1 MIPRPLRLLLPVL
14 MAPLLIAFW
23 YGALLLLEP
32 GRRAFLPAPDSV
44 FWALIELR
52 GELWSAAVH
61 TAGGALAGFS
71 AAVLIAV
78 IASAILSLNSWIRAG
93 LYPYVML
100 LQMTPIVVIAPIL
113 VIWVGAGFRS
123 VAVITFLIC
132 VFPMIVNTT
141 QGLVSVDRNLVDL
154 FRLARASWLQ
164 EFLHLR
170 VPGAL
175 PYFLTGLRISATLA
189 PIGAVVGDFTAG
201 DSAGA
206 GLGFLTIIYSANFR
220 YPELFAAVAANCM
233 LGFLFSGGA
242 TFVSWLALHRWHDSY
257 HRAR

>member
-1 MIPRPLRLLLPVL
+1 MNRRWMRFLLPAL
-14 MAPLLIAFW
+14 AAPVLIALW
-23 YGALLLLEP
+23 YGVLLLLSPE
-32 GRRAFLPAPDSV
+32 RRIFFPAPHG
-44 FWALIELR
+44 II
-52 GELWSAAVH
+52 AAFIDLHEEIWNASLH
-61 TAGGALAGFS
+61 TAGGAFAGFS
-71 AAVLIAV
+71 MAVAIALL
-78 IASAILSLNSWIRAG
+78 ASAILSCNASIRAS

-132 VFPMIVNTT
+132 VFPLIVNTT
-141 QGLVSVDRNLVDL
+141 QGLISVDRNLVDL
-154 FRLARASWLQ
+154 FRMARASWLQ

-170 VPGAL
+170 IPGAL
-175 PYFLTGLRISATLA
+175 PYFFTGLRISATLA

-220 YPELFAAVAANCM
+220 YPELFAAVAANCL
-233 LGFLFSGGA
+233 LGFAFSGGA
-242 TFVSWLALHRWHDSY
+242 ALLSWVVLHRWHDSY
-257 HRAR
+257 HRAT